1 MSTTNGDSPP
11 LRERPIGEIAGEL
24 TRDLSLLVRQELE
37 LAKAEMAQKGKTAVP
52 GLEML
57 GAAGAAGLVAAGALT
72 ASAVLVLAIF
82 LPSWLAALVVG
93 AVLAAAAYL
102 LAKRGKEQVA
112 KAGAPI
118 PEQTIE
124 TVKEDLEWAKT
135 RATSARK

>member
-1 MSTTNGDSPP
+1 MTRP
-11 LRERPIGEIAGEL
+11 RCERGRSERSRATL

-37 LAKAEMAQKGKTAVP
+37 LAKAEMAEKGKTAVP

-57 GAAGAAGLVAAGALT
+57 GAAGAAALMAAGALT
-72 ASAVLVLAIF
+72 ACAVLVLAIF
-82 LPSWLAALVVG
+82 LPSWLAALLV
-93 AVLAAAAYL
+93 AAALAGAAYL
-102 LAKRGKEQVA
+102 LAKRGKERVSN
-112 KAGAPI
+112 AGAPI